1 MEGTHTHAAEA
12 HATPAGF
19 AATGFTTPAGDTAIR
34 AYAATAAGRPLEPYQ
49 FVPEP
54 LRAME
59 VDIAVTHCGMCH
71 TDLHLAQNDFGI
83 TPFPLVPGHEAVG
96 TVAQVGS
103 AVTEVRVGQ
112 RVGVGWLA
120 GADFTCRQCLVGL
133 DNMCASGQP
142 TCVGHAGGY
151 ADRLRADARLAFP
164 IPDGLA
170 SEHAAPLLC
179 AGVTVFAPLLRHVRA
194 IDRVGIIGV
203 GGLGHLALQYA
214 RAMGCHVTAFST
226 SPDKEAEAR
235 GFGAHD
241 FVAAS
246 AAGALAAR
254 AATCDFLLYCATAD
268 LPWADYLG
276 VLRPD
281 GKLCLV
287 GFPASKAVD
296 VSVIPLI
303 FGQKSVLASGIG
315 SRAEMH
321 AMLEFSA
328 LHGVVPQVELYP
340 MREVNAVMDRLAR
353 NEVRY
358 RAVLTNA

>member
-1 MEGTHTHAAEA
+1 MEATSTQAAPTAYTAADRTH
-12 HATPAGF
+12 
-19 AATGFTTPAGDTAIR
+19 AIR
-34 AYAATAAGRPLEPYQ
+34 AYAVTAVGRPLEPYE
-49 FVPEP
+49 FVPRP
-54 LRAME
+54 LAPME
-59 VDIAVTHCGMCH
+59 VEIAVTHCGMCH
-71 TDLHLAQNDFGI
+71 TDLHLAQDDFGI
-83 TPFPLVPGHEAVG
+83 TPFPLVPGHEVVGAV
-96 TVAQVGS
+96 VQVGS
-103 AVTEVRVGQ
+103 AVAELHVGQ

-142 TCVGHAGGY
+142 TCVGHEGGY

-164 IPDGLA
+164 IPEPLA

-179 AGVTVFAPLLRHVRA
+179 AGITVFAPLLRHVRA
-194 IDRVGIIGV
+194 IDRVGVIGI

-235 GFGAHD
+235 RFGAHD
-241 FVAAS
+241 FAATG
-246 AAGALAAR
+246 ADGALAAR
-254 AATCDFLLYCATAD
+254 AGTCDFLLYCATAD

-276 VLRPD
+276 VLRPG

-287 GFPASKAVD
+287 GFPASKALD

-315 SRAEMH
+315 SRAEMQ

-328 LHGVVPQVELYP
+328 LHRIVPKVEVHP
-340 MREVNAVMDRLAR
+340 MREVNTVLERLAR

-358 RAVLTNA
+358 RAVLTNG

>member
-1 MEGTHTHAAEA
+1 MEATQTHAAS
-12 HATPAGF
+12 AGY
-19 AATGFTTPAGDTAIR
+19 AAPDGGTSIR
-34 AYAATAAGRPLEPYQ
+34 AYAATAAGRPLEPYE
-49 FVPEP
+49 FVPAP
-54 LRAME
+54 LGPLE
-59 VDIAVTHCGMCH
+59 VEIAVTHCGMCH

-133 DNMCASGQP
+133 DNMCAGGQP
-142 TCVGHAGGY
+142 TCVGRAGGY

-164 IPDGLA
+164 IPEGLT

-194 IDRVGIIGV
+194 TDRVGIIGV
-203 GGLGHLALQYA
+203 GGLGHLAIQYA
-214 RAMGCHVTAFST
+214 RAMGCHVTAFSS

-235 GFGAHD
+235 RFGAHD
-241 FVAAS
+241 FAATG
-246 AAGALAAR
+246 ADGALAAR
-254 AATCDFLLYCATAD
+254 SNACDFLLYCGTGS
-268 LPWADYLG
+268 LPWADFLG

-281 GKLCLV
+281 GKLCIV

-315 SRAEMH
+315 SRAEMQ
-321 AMLEFSA
+321 AMLDFSA
-328 LHGVVPQVELYP
+328 LHQIVPQIEVYP
-340 MREVNAVMDRLAR
+340 MRDVNAVAGRLLR